1 MAGHRSVVC
10 VHLAVEGRAGNL
22 LLQGLLPQSVK
33 LFNLTEIS
41 IIVGFQSYQLV
52 QMFFSV
58 RVVTTKLFNN
68 YY

>member
-33 LFNLTEIS
+33 LLNML
-41 IIVGFQSYQLV
+41 II
-52 QMFFSV
+52 
-58 RVVTTKLFNN
+58 
-68 YY
+68 